1 MLISSNETKLIKES
15 EADEEQREKK
25 ERKIRREKKKK
36 WKECSRLANDLKA
49 VQL

>member
-25 ERKIRREKKKK
+25 ERKIRREKKK

>member
-25 ERKIRREKKKK
+25 ERKIRREKKSGKNAAD
-36 WKECSRLANDLKA
+36 WPMT
-49 VQL
+49 

>member
-15 EADEEQREKK
+15 EADKEQREKK
-25 ERKIRREKKKK
+25 ERKIRREKKK